1 MLCSK
6 IDYIR
11 FLCGTKRATLA
22 FEQFSDIPTNEK
34 DYIGY
39 PEKFEKDYIEKDCI
53 EADYIRR

>member
-1 MLCSK
+1 M
-6 IDYIR
+6 
-11 FLCGTKRATLA
+11 A
-22 FEQFSDIPTNEK
+22 FEQFSDVPTNEK